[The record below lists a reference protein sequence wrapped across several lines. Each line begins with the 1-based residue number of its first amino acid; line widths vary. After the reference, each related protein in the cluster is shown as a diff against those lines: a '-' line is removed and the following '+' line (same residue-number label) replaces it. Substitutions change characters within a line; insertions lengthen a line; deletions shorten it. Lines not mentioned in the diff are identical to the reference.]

1 MTGFEPFGKN
11 SVISYPK
18 ALMAMNQTLL
28 RLSYFFL
35 SVFFFGAQL
44 HAQVSTDPAVPSA
57 STTVKIIYDASKGS
71 TGLRDCNCDVYIHIG
86 AVTEGPASSTWSIV
100 PFQWGTANPDAKMT
114 KVEGQPNIYEFE
126 LVPNEF
132 FENPNGLT
140 IYRLGMVFRNA
151 DGTREG
157 KTSASGDFF
166 VNLAQGFEI
175 SFTQPQNNAV
185 SLEVGESYQFEAA
198 STEKADLSFELNGQ
212 QVAEALD
219 SESITYNFTA
229 TTAGNFSLVAKAVKG
244 DQEDTQTANIVVF
257 APSETADL
265 PAGARLGINY
275 LTDTE
280 VILALQAPG
289 KSIVHVIGDFND
301 WAVLPSYQMK
311 RTPDGEIFWLKISNL
326 EPKKEYIFQYLVD
339 GEIRIGDPYA
349 DKTSDP
355 FNDQEIID
363 QNRHPGL
370 KPYPA
375 GKTEFQATYLQTA
388 QEAYTWK
395 NLSYEK
401 PQPEELVIYELLVR
415 DFDDRRTYNA
425 VIERLDYLKD
435 LGINAL
441 QLMPIMEFEGNLSWG
456 YNPSFFFAPDKYYGT
471 KNDLKRLIDEAH
483 GKGMVVILDM
493 VLNHAFGQ
501 NPMVR
506 LYNDGDYGAP
516 TEDNPWFN
524 RVAKHPFNVGYD
536 FNHESEYTKA
546 FVDSVNNYWLTEY
559 KFDGFRFD
567 LSKGFTQV
575 DTGNDVN
582 RWSQY
587 DQSRV
592 AIWKNIYD
600 QIKADHP
607 EAYVILEHLAVNEEE
622 RDLANYGMLFWG
634 NMNGTSRNL
643 AKGNNDNM
651 DWAYF
656 RNRQW
661 AKNGLIA
668 YQESQDEERVMWET
682 LNFGATNPLNLKNLE
697 NAVNRNQIMSAFYF
711 AIPGPK
717 MIWQFGEFGYD
728 EELNNDRLGIKPT
741 KWEYLD
747 NPQRVRLY
755 RLYQEMI
762 RLKKEHKAFNDPAKA
777 TLSLSSAVKSIILED
792 ASMDVVLHGNFGLS
806 NAGNVSVSFPRSGKW
821 YNYFTGEEITIAG
834 TTRTMNFR
842 ANEFVLYTSKP
853 LPTPPS
859 GILQEDF
866 VTSIPEELPTGTF
879 KVYPNP
885 ASDAVRIELP
895 EDMIQANYRVVDMA
909 GRVVFDGQTAMGDTI
924 LDFDLGGIQAG
935 IYIFEAF
942 DTKRVLHRR
951 FIKK

>member
-1 MTGFEPFGKN
+1 
-11 SVISYPK
+11 
-18 ALMAMNQTLL
+18 MNLTLL
-28 RLSYFFL
+28 RLSFFIL
-35 SVFFFGAQL
+35 SIFFCGAQL
-44 HAQVSTDPAVPSA
+44 HAQVTTDPAVPNA
-57 STTVKIIYDASKGS
+57 ANPVKIIYDASKGT
-71 TGLRDCNCDVYIHIG
+71 TGLRDCNCEVYIHIG

-100 PFQWGTANPDAKMT
+100 PFQWGTANPEAKMT
-114 KVEGQPNIYEFE
+114 KVPGEANLYTYE

-157 KTSASGDFF
+157 KTSANGDFF
-166 VNLAQGFEI
+166 INLAQGFEI

-198 STEKADLSFELNGQ
+198 ATEKADLSFELNGQ

-289 KSIVHVIGDFND
+289 KNIVHVIGDFND
-301 WAVLPSYQMK
+301 WAVLPDYQMK
-311 RTPDGEIFWLKISNL
+311 RTSDGEIFWLKISNL
-326 EPKKEYIFQYLVD
+326 EPKREYIFQYLVD
-339 GEIRIGDPYA
+339 GQIRIGDPYA

-370 KPYPA
+370 KPYPS

-388 QEAYTWK
+388 QEAYAWK

-415 DFDDRRTYNA
+415 DFDDRRTYKA

-592 AIWKNIYD
+592 TIWKNIYD

-656 RNRQW
+656 KNRQW

-668 YQESQDEERVMWET
+668 YQESHDEERVMWET

-728 EELNNDRLGIKPT
+728 QELNNDRLGIKPT

-747 NPQRVRLY
+747 HPHRERLY

-762 RLKKEHKAFNDPAKA
+762 RLKKEHKVFNDPAKA
-777 TLSLSSAVKSIILED
+777 TVSLSSAVKSIILED

-806 NAGNVSVSFPRSGKW
+806 NAGNIPVSFPRSGKW
-821 YNYFTGEEITIAG
+821 YNYFTGEEITISG
-834 TTRTMNFR
+834 TTLTMNFR
-842 ANEFVLYTSKP
+842 ANEFVLYTSKS
-853 LPTPPS
+853 LPTPPA

-866 VTSIPEELPTGTF
+866 VTSIPEELPAGTF

-885 ASDAVRIELP
+885 ASDAVRVELP